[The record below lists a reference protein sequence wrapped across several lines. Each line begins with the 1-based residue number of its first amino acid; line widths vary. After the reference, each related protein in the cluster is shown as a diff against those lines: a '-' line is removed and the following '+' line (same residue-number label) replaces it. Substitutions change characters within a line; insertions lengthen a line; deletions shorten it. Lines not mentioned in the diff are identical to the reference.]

1 MPADAQAHTFM
12 FRSLPLRA
20 ASVVSVDRDQHII
33 YGVSAAQA
41 VEALGHDMVLDG
53 KTIGQLV
60 EHGNAARNGVKSR
73 FTHPGLSS
81 TGLGKYLGRMRNF
94 RQEGDKAIAD
104 LHLADS
110 AFKTPD
116 GDLGTY
122 VMDMAENDPDMFGMS
137 VVIQGRRVWT
147 LADGTEMDVE
157 DFKEGRRPENATTE
171 KPVVRIKQLHAVDA
185 VDEPAANRDGLFA
198 ARHLWATNSLSQE
211 AFDDIDEYLS
221 GAGVTPQRAFQFA
234 LAYFTARGVDVK
246 EFKQMAEVTPEE
258 EQKEQPGTTPATPPA
273 SEQPAEE
280 SPEPAADAGAELAA
294 QLAELKAQFAAMAA
308 ELAAKGERETELS
321 QALSQADERLAEME
335 RAAMRD
341 RFAALA
347 AGWYGDTSKH
357 ALMLEKLA
365 ALDGEAGESFQ
376 FYVQTQNAL
385 AEQVKAAGLFGEKG
399 TDKPG
404 NFASAT
410 EQVAQ
415 LAAARAKD
423 QGISLGEAMKQVFGE
438 QPGLYEQ
445 YVVESVATKAKGRE

>member
-1 MPADAQAHTFM
+1 MPADAQANTFM

-20 ASVVSVDRDQHII
+20 APVVSVDRDQHII

-41 VEALGHDMVLDG
+41 VEALGHDMLLDG
-53 KTIGQLV
+53 KTIAQVV

-94 RQEGDKAIAD
+94 RQEGDKALAD

-110 AFKTPD
+110 AFKTPE

-122 VMDMAENDPDMFGMS
+122 VMDMAEHDPDMFGMS
-137 VVIQGRRVWT
+137 MVIQGRRVWT
-147 LADGTEMDVE
+147 LADGSEMDVE
-157 DFKEGRRPENATTE
+157 DFKEGRRPESATTE
-171 KPVVRIKQLHAVDA
+171 KPVIRVKQLMAVDA

-221 GAGVTPQRAFQFA
+221 GAGVTPQRAFEFA

-246 EFKQMAEVTPEE
+246 EFKQMAEETVEE
-258 EQKEQPGTTPATPPA
+258 TKAPEQPEATPAAADPA
-273 SEQPAEE
+273 VEQAE
-280 SPEPAADAGAELAA
+280 PDADAGAELAA
-294 QLAELKAQFAAMAA
+294 LKAQVAAMQA

-335 RAAMRD
+335 RAAMRG

-357 ALMLEKLA
+357 VAMLEKLA

-404 NFASAT
+404 SFASAT

-415 LAAARAKD
+415 LAAARARE

-445 YVVESVATKAKGRE
+445 YVAESVATKAKGRE

>member
-1 MPADAQAHTFM
+1 MPADAQANTFM

-20 ASVVSVDRDQHII
+20 APVVSVDRDQHII

-41 VEALGHDMVLDG
+41 VEALGHDMLLDG
-53 KTIGQLV
+53 KTIAQVV

-94 RQEGDKAIAD
+94 RQEGDKALAD

-110 AFKTPD
+110 AFKTPE

-122 VMDMAENDPDMFGMS
+122 VMDMAEHDPDMFGMS
-137 VVIQGRRVWT
+137 MVIQGRRVWT
-147 LADGTEMDVE
+147 LADGSEMDVE
-157 DFKEGRRPENATTE
+157 DFKEGRRPESATTE

-221 GAGVTPQRAFQFA
+221 GAGVTPQRAFEFA

-246 EFKQMAEVTPEE
+246 EFKQMAEETPTEE
-258 EQKEQPGTTPATPPA
+258 IKAPEQEAA
-273 SEQPAEE
+273 
-280 SPEPAADAGAELAA
+280 PETPAADADQAEPTAEPGAELAA
-294 QLAELKAQFAAMAA
+294 QLAELKAQVAAMQA

-335 RAAMRD
+335 REAMRG

-347 AGWYGDTSKH
+347 AGWYGDTGKH
-357 ALMLEKLA
+357 VAMLEKLA
-365 ALDGEAGESFQ
+365 ALDGESGESFQ

-385 AEQVKAAGLFGEKG
+385 AEQVKAAGLFAEKG

-404 NFASAT
+404 TFASAT
-410 EQVAQ
+410 KQVAQ
-415 LAAARAKD
+415 LAAARAKE
-423 QGISLGEAMKQVFGE
+423 QGISLSEAMTQVFGE

>member
-1 MPADAQAHTFM
+1 MPDTANTFM

-20 ASVVSVDRDQHII
+20 VPVLSVDRDRHII

-41 VEALGHDMVLDG
+41 VEALGHDMILDG
-53 KTIGQLV
+53 RTIAQVV

-81 TGLGKYLGRMRNF
+81 TGLGKYLGRLRNF
-94 RQEGDKAIAD
+94 RQEGDKALAD

-122 VMDMAENDPDMFGMS
+122 VMDMAEHDPDMFGMS
-137 VVIQGRRVWT
+137 MVIQGRRVWT
-147 LADGTEMDVE
+147 LADGSEMDVE
-157 DFKEGRRPENATTE
+157 DFKEGRRPESATTE
-171 KPVVRIKQLHAVDA
+171 KPVIRVKQLMAVDA

-246 EFKQMAEVTPEE
+246 EFKQMAEETVEE
-258 EQKEQPGTTPATPPA
+258 TKATEQPEATPGTPAAADPA
-273 SEQPAEE
+273 AEQAGPD
-280 SPEPAADAGAELAA
+280 ADAGAELAA
-294 QLAELKAQFAAMAA
+294 LKAQVAAMQA

-321 QALSQADERLAEME
+321 QALSQADARLQDLERD
-335 RAAMRD
+335 AMRG

-347 AGWYGDTSKH
+347 AGWYGDTGKH
-357 ALMLEKLA
+357 VDMLEKLA

-376 FYVQTQNAL
+376 FYVQTQTAL
-385 AEQVKAAGLFGEKG
+385 AEQIKAAGLFGEKG

-404 NFASAT
+404 SFASAT

-415 LAAARAKD
+415 LAAARAKE
-423 QGISLGEAMKQVFGE
+423 QGISLGEAMTQVFGE

>member
-1 MPADAQAHTFM
+1 MPADAQANTFM

-20 ASVVSVDRDQHII
+20 APVVSVDRDQHII

-41 VEALGHDMVLDG
+41 VEALGHDMLLDG
-53 KTIGQLV
+53 KTIAQVV

-94 RQEGDKAIAD
+94 RQEGDKALAD

-110 AFKTPD
+110 AFKTPE

-122 VMDMAENDPDMFGMS
+122 VMDMAEHDPDMFGMS
-137 VVIQGRRVWT
+137 MVIQGRRVWT
-147 LADGTEMDVE
+147 LADGSEMDVE
-157 DFKEGRRPENATTE
+157 DFKEGRRPESATTE
-171 KPVVRIKQLHAVDA
+171 KPVVRIKQLMAVDA

-221 GAGVTPQRAFQFA
+221 GAGVTPQRAFEFA

-246 EFKQMAEVTPEE
+246 EFKQMAEETPTEEIKAPEQEAAPETPVTP
-258 EQKEQPGTTPATPPA
+258 TTAVPA
-273 SEQPAEE
+273 AEE
-280 SPEPAADAGAELAA
+280 AAPDAGAELAA
-294 QLAELKAQFAAMAA
+294 LKAQIAAMAT
-308 ELAAKGERETELS
+308 ELAARGERETELS
-321 QALSQADERLAEME
+321 QALSQADARLQDLERD
-335 RAAMRD
+335 AMRG

-347 AGWYGDTSKH
+347 AGWYGDTGKH
-357 ALMLEKLA
+357 VDMLEKLA

-376 FYVQTQNAL
+376 FYVQTQTAL

-404 NFASAT
+404 TFASAT

-415 LAAARAKD
+415 LAATRAKE

>member
-1 MPADAQAHTFM
+1 MPADAQANTFM

-20 ASVVSVDRDQHII
+20 APVVSVDRDQHII

-41 VEALGHDMVLDG
+41 VEALGHDMLLDG
-53 KTIGQLV
+53 KTIAQVV

-81 TGLGKYLGRMRNF
+81 TGLGKYLGRLRDF
-94 RQEGDKAIAD
+94 RQEGDKAVAD
-104 LHLADS
+104 LHIADS
-110 AFKTPD
+110 AFKTPE

-137 VVIQGRRVWT
+137 MVIQGRRVWT
-147 LADGTEMDVE
+147 LADGSEMDVE
-157 DFKEGRRPENATTE
+157 DFKEGRRPESATTE
-171 KPVVRIKQLHAVDA
+171 KPVIRVKQLMAVDA

-246 EFKQMAEVTPEE
+246 EFKQMAEETVEE
-258 EQKEQPGTTPATPPA
+258 TKAPEQPEATPGTPAAADPA
-273 SEQPAEE
+273 AEQAGPD
-280 SPEPAADAGAELAA
+280 ADAGAELAA
-294 QLAELKAQFAAMAA
+294 LKAQVAAMQA

-321 QALSQADERLAEME
+321 QALSQADARLQDLERD
-335 RAAMRD
+335 AMRG

-347 AGWYGDTSKH
+347 AGWYGDTGKH
-357 ALMLEKLA
+357 VAMLEKLA
-365 ALDGEAGESFQ
+365 ALDGEAGESFL
-376 FYVQTQNAL
+376 FYVQTQTAL

-415 LAAARAKD
+415 LAAARAKE

>member
-1 MPADAQAHTFM
+1 M

-20 ASVVSVDRDQHII
+20 VPVLSVDRDRHII

-41 VEALGHDMVLDG
+41 VEALGHDMILDG
-53 KTIGQLV
+53 RTIAQVV

-81 TGLGKYLGRMRNF
+81 TGLGKYLGRLRDF
-94 RQEGDKAIAD
+94 RQEGDKALAD

-110 AFKTPD
+110 AFKTPE

-122 VMDMAENDPDMFGMS
+122 VMDMAEHDPDMFGMS
-137 VVIQGRRVWT
+137 MVIQGRRVWT
-147 LADGTEMDVE
+147 LADGSEMDVE

-171 KPVVRIKQLHAVDA
+171 KPIVRVKQLMAVDA

-221 GAGVTPQRAFQFA
+221 GAGVTPQRAFEFA

-246 EFKQMAEVTPEE
+246 EFKQMAEETKDTAPEQPEATPVTP
-258 EQKEQPGTTPATPPA
+258 AA
-273 SEQPAEE
+273 AD
-280 SPEPAADAGAELAA
+280 PAAEQAAPDADAELAA
-294 QLAELKAQFAAMAA
+294 LKAQVAAMQA

-321 QALSQADERLAEME
+321 QALSLADARLQDLERD
-335 RAAMRD
+335 AMRG
-341 RFAALA
+341 RFATLA
-347 AGWYGDTSKH
+347 AGWYGDTGKH
-357 ALMLEKLA
+357 VDMLEKLA

-376 FYVQTQNAL
+376 FYVQTQTAL

-404 NFASAT
+404 TFASAT

-415 LAAARAKD
+415 LAATRAKE

>member
-1 MPADAQAHTFM
+1 MPDIANTFM

-20 ASVVSVDRDQHII
+20 APVLSVDRDQRII

-41 VEALGHDMVLDG
+41 VEALGHDMILDG
-53 KTIGQLV
+53 RTIAQVV

-73 FTHPGLSS
+73 FAHPGLSS
-81 TGLGKYLGRMRNF
+81 TGLGKYLGRMRDF
-94 RQEGDKAIAD
+94 RQEGDKALAD

-110 AFKTPD
+110 AFKTPE

-122 VMDMAENDPDMFGMS
+122 VMDMAEHDPDMFGLSM
-137 VVIQGRRVWT
+137 VIQGRRVWT

-157 DFKEGRRPENATTE
+157 DFKEGRRPDNATTE
-171 KPVVRIKQLHAVDA
+171 KPVVRVKQLIAVDA

-221 GAGVTPQRAFQFA
+221 GAGVTPQRAFEFA

-246 EFKQMAEVTPEE
+246 EFKQMAEETEETKAPEPE
-258 EQKEQPGTTPATPPA
+258 AAPETPAA
-273 SEQPAEE
+273 EPAE
-280 SPEPAADAGAELAA
+280 PVEPVADAELAA
-294 QLAELKAQFAAMAA
+294 LKAQVAAMQA
-308 ELAAKGERETELS
+308 ELAAKGERETELTA
-321 QALSQADERLAEME
+321 ALSQADARLQGLEH
-335 RAAMRD
+335 AAMRS

-347 AGWYGDTSKH
+347 AGWYGDATKH
-357 ALMLEKLA
+357 ADVLERLA
-365 ALDGEAGESFQ
+365 ALDGEAGEAFQ
-376 FYVQTQNAL
+376 FYVQTQTAL
-385 AEQVKAAGLFGEKG
+385 AEQLRTSGLFGEKG
-399 TDKPG
+399 SDKPG

-415 LAAARAKD
+415 LAAARAKE
-423 QGISLGEAMKQVFGE
+423 QSVSLGEAMKQVFGE

-445 YVVESVATKAKGRE
+445 YVAESVATKAKGRE

>member
-1 MPADAQAHTFM
+1 MPADVQANTFM

-20 ASVVSVDRDQHII
+20 EPVVSVDRDQHII

-41 VEALGHDMVLDG
+41 VEALGHDMILDG
-53 KTIGQLV
+53 RTIAQVV
-60 EHGNAARNGVKSR
+60 EHGNSARNGVKSR

-81 TGLGKYLGRMRNF
+81 TGLGKYLGRLRDF
-94 RQEGDKAIAD
+94 RQEGDKALAD

-110 AFKTPD
+110 AFKTPE

-122 VMDMAENDPDMFGMS
+122 VMDMAEHDPDMFGMS
-137 VVIQGRRVWT
+137 MVIQGRRVWT
-147 LADGTEMDVE
+147 LADGSEMDVE
-157 DFKEGRRPENATTE
+157 DFKEGRRPENAITE
-171 KPVVRIKQLHAVDA
+171 KPVVRVKQLMAVDA

-246 EFKQMAEVTPEE
+246 EFKQMAEETRDTAPEQPEATPVTP
-258 EQKEQPGTTPATPPA
+258 AA
-273 SEQPAEE
+273 AD
-280 SPEPAADAGAELAA
+280 PAAEQAAPDADAELAALKAQVAAMQAELDAKADQGAELAMRLLEA
-294 QLAELKAQFAAMAA
+294 EQRTEQLEH
-308 ELAAKGERETELS
+308 
-321 QALSQADERLAEME
+321 
-335 RAAMRD
+335 AAMRS

-347 AGWYGDTSKH
+347 AGWYGDATKH
-357 ALMLEKLA
+357 ADVLEKLA
-365 ALDGEAGESFQ
+365 ALDGESGEAFQ

-385 AEQVKAAGLFGEKG
+385 FEQLRTSGLFGEKG
-399 TDKPG
+399 NDKPG

-415 LAAARAKD
+415 LAATRAKE

-445 YVVESVATKAKGRE
+445 YVAESVATKAKGRE

>member
-1 MPADAQAHTFM
+1 MPTNAQAPTFM

-20 ASVVSVDRDQHII
+20 APVVSVDRDQHII

-81 TGLGKYLGRMRNF
+81 TGLGKYLGRLRNF
-94 RQEGDKAIAD
+94 RQEGDKALAD

-110 AFKTPD
+110 AFKTPE

-122 VMDMAENDPDMFGMS
+122 VMDMAEHDPDMFGMS

-171 KPVVRIKQLHAVDA
+171 KPVVRVKQLMAVDA

-246 EFKQMAEVTPEE
+246 EFKQMAEEETKDTAPEQPEATPVTPAAAD
-258 EQKEQPGTTPATPPA
+258 PA
-273 SEQPAEE
+273 AEE
-280 SPEPAADAGAELAA
+280 AAPDAGAELAA
-294 QLAELKAQFAAMAA
+294 LKAQVAAMQA
-308 ELAAKGERETELS
+308 ELAARGERETELTT
-321 QALSQADERLAEME
+321 ALGKADERLQELE
-335 RAAMRD
+335 RDAMRG

-347 AGWYGDTSKH
+347 AGWYGETGKH
-357 ALMLEKLA
+357 VDMLEKLA

-376 FYVQTQNAL
+376 FYVQTQTAL

-415 LAAARAKD
+415 LAAARAKE

>member
-1 MPADAQAHTFM
+1 MPTDAQAHTFM

-20 ASVVSVDRDQHII
+20 APVVSIDRDRNII

-258 EQKEQPGTTPATPPA
+258 EQKEQPETTPATPPA

-280 SPEPAADAGAELAA
+280 SPEPDADAGAELAA

-321 QALSQADERLAEME
+321 LALSQADERLAEME

-357 ALMLEKLA
+357 VAMLEKLA

-415 LAAARAKD
+415 LAAARAKE

>member
-1 MPADAQAHTFM
+1 MSADAQAHTFM

-20 ASVVSVDRDQHII
+20 APVLSVDRDQHII

-41 VEALGHDMVLDG
+41 VEALGHGMTLDG
-53 KTIGQLV
+53 KTIGQIV

-81 TGLGKYLGRMRNF
+81 TGLGKYLGRLRDF
-94 RQEGDKAIAD
+94 RQEGDKALAD

-110 AFKTPD
+110 AFKTPE

-137 VVIQGRRVWT
+137 VVISGQRVWT
-147 LADGTEMDVE
+147 LDDGSEMDVE
-157 DFKEGRRPENATTE
+157 DFKDGKRPERATT
-171 KPVVRIKQLHAVDA
+171 KIPVVRIKQLHAVDA

-246 EFKQMAEVTPEE
+246 EFKQMAEEEVKDTAPEAE
-258 EQKEQPGTTPATPPA
+258 AAPETPAA
-273 SEQPAEE
+273 DAEQTQ
-280 SPEPAADAGAELAA
+280 PAADAGAELAA
-294 QLAELKAQFAAMAA
+294 QLAELKAQVAAMQA

-335 RAAMRD
+335 REAMRG

-347 AGWYGDTSKH
+347 AGWYGDTAKH
-357 ALMLEKLA
+357 VAMLEKLA

-410 EQVAQ
+410 AQVAQ
-415 LAAARAKD
+415 LAEARAKE
-423 QGISLGEAMKQVFGE
+423 QGISLSEAMTQVFGE
-438 QPGLYEQ
+438 HPGLYEQ
-445 YVVESVATKAKGRE
+445 YVVESVATKARGRE

>member
-1 MPADAQAHTFM
+1 M

-20 ASVVSVDRDQHII
+20 VPVLSVDRDRHII

-41 VEALGHDMVLDG
+41 VEALGHDMLLDG
-53 KTIGQLV
+53 KTIGQVV

-81 TGLGKYLGRMRNF
+81 TGLGKYLGRLRNF
-94 RQEGDKAIAD
+94 RQEGDKALAD

-122 VMDMAENDPDMFGMS
+122 VMDMAEHDPDMFGMS
-137 VVIQGRRVWT
+137 MVIQGRRVWT
-147 LADGTEMDVE
+147 LADGSEMDVE
-157 DFKEGRRPENATTE
+157 DFKEGRRPESATTE
-171 KPVVRIKQLHAVDA
+171 KPVIRVKQLMAVDA

-221 GAGVTPQRAFQFA
+221 GAGVTPQRAFEFA

-246 EFKQMAEVTPEE
+246 EFKQMAEETVEETKAPEQTE
-258 EQKEQPGTTPATPPA
+258 ATPGT
-273 SEQPAEE
+273 
-280 SPEPAADAGAELAA
+280 PAAADPAAMQAESDAGDTEDAELAA
-294 QLAELKAQFAAMAA
+294 LKAQVAAMQA
-308 ELAAKGERETELS
+308 ELAARGERETELAT
-321 QALSQADERLAEME
+321 ALGQADARLQELERD
-335 RAAMRD
+335 AMRG

-347 AGWYGDTSKH
+347 AGWYGDTGKH
-357 ALMLEKLA
+357 VDMLEKLA

-376 FYVQTQNAL
+376 FYAQTQTAL

-404 NFASAT
+404 TFASAT

-415 LAAARAKD
+415 LAATRAKEQD
-423 QGISLGEAMKQVFGE
+423 ISLSEAMTQVFGE

>member
-1 MPADAQAHTFM
+1 MPDTANTFM

-20 ASVVSVDRDQHII
+20 VPVLSVDREQHII
-33 YGVSAAQA
+33 HGVSAAQA
-41 VEALGHDMVLDG
+41 VEALGHDMILDG
-53 KTIGQLV
+53 RTIAQVV

-81 TGLGKYLGRMRNF
+81 TGLGKYLGRLRDF
-94 RQEGDKAIAD
+94 RQEGDKALAD

-110 AFKTPD
+110 AFKTPE

-122 VMDMAENDPDMFGMS
+122 VMDMAEHDPDMFGMS
-137 VVIQGRRVWT
+137 MVIQGRRVWT
-147 LADGTEMDVE
+147 LADGSEMDVE
-157 DFKEGRRPENATTE
+157 DFEEGRRPENAITE
-171 KPVVRIKQLHAVDA
+171 KPVVRVKQLMAVDA

-221 GAGVTPQRAFQFA
+221 GAGVTPQRAFEFA

-246 EFKQMAEVTPEE
+246 EFKQMAEETKDTAPEQPEATPVTP
-258 EQKEQPGTTPATPPA
+258 AA
-273 SEQPAEE
+273 AD
-280 SPEPAADAGAELAA
+280 PAAMQAESDAGDTEDAE
-294 QLAELKAQFAAMAA
+294 LAELKAQIAAMAA
-308 ELAAKGERETELS
+308 ELAARGERETELS
-321 QALSQADERLAEME
+321 QALSQADARLQDLERD
-335 RAAMRD
+335 AMRG

-347 AGWYGDTSKH
+347 AGWYGDTGKH
-357 ALMLEKLA
+357 VDMLEKLA

-376 FYVQTQNAL
+376 FYVQTQTAL

-404 NFASAT
+404 TFASAT

-415 LAAARAKD
+415 LAATRAKE